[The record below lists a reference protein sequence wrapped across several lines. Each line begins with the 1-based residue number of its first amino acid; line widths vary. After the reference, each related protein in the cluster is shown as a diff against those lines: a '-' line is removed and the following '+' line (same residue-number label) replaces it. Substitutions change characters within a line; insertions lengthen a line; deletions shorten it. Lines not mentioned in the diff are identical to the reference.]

1 MAHKGVL
8 FLDEIAEMA
17 VALQAKL
24 LRTLENGRIRRL
36 GGTEEIE
43 LDVRVPVATN
53 CDPGSAIEE
62 GKLRGDLYYRLSVFS
77 IPVPPLRERRSDIPL
92 LSQFFV
98 NQFNE
103 KHETRIIGIRD
114 PAMELLRGYS
124 WPGNV
129 RELKNVIERAV
140 ILAGGKWI
148 EPSQLPPYL
157 QSSVGIGSPRLAPPV
172 GFTAA
177 EAEKEL
183 ILATLEQTS
192 NNKAEAARLL
202 DLDVKTIRNKLK
214 SYGQM

>member
-1 MAHKGVL
+1 M
-8 FLDEIAEMA
+8 
-17 VALQAKL
+17 
-24 LRTLENGRIRRL
+24 
-36 GGTEEIE
+36 
-43 LDVRVPVATN
+43 
-53 CDPGSAIEE
+53 S
-62 GKLRGDLYYRLSVFS
+62 DL
-77 IPVPPLRERRSDIPL
+77 PL

-103 KHETRIIGIRD
+103 KHDTRIIGIRD
-114 PAMELLRGYS
+114 QAMELLQGYS

-148 EPSQLPPYL
+148 EPSHLPPYL
-157 QSSVGIGSPRLAPPV
+157 QTPAGAGSRLAPRV
-172 GFTAA
+172 GATAA

-183 ILATLEQTS
+183 ILATLEQTG

>member
-1 MAHKGVL
+1 M
-8 FLDEIAEMA
+8 
-17 VALQAKL
+17 
-24 LRTLENGRIRRL
+24 
-36 GGTEEIE
+36 
-43 LDVRVPVATN
+43 
-53 CDPGSAIEE
+53 
-62 GKLRGDLYYRLSVFS
+62 
-77 IPVPPLRERRSDIPL
+77 
-92 LSQFFV
+92 
-98 NQFNE
+98 
-103 KHETRIIGIRD
+103 TRIIGIRD

-148 EPSQLPPYL
+148 ETVPVTSLSSDPLWVSDPPGWL
-157 QSSVGIGSPRLAPPV
+157 RLSAS
-172 GFTAA
+172 TAA